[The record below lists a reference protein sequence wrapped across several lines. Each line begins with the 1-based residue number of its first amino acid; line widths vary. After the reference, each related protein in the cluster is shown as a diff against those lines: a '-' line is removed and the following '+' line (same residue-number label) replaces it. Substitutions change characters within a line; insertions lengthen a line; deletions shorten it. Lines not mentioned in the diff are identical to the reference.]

1 MSLSRSKAKLY
12 QGSLAQ
18 LAPSVSA
25 SNGLRMLLD
34 PIGGFVYATIYMD
47 GVICPIATS
56 RLLRYVLRRFG
67 PQSGAGK
74 LSHNWALNG

>member
-1 MSLSRSKAKLY
+1 
-12 QGSLAQ
+12 
-18 LAPSVSA
+18 
-25 SNGLRMLLD
+25 MLLD
-34 PIGGFVYATIYMD
+34 PIWGFVYATIYMHR
-47 GVICPIATS
+47 VSCPITTP

>member
-1 MSLSRSKAKLY
+1 
-12 QGSLAQ
+12 
-18 LAPSVSA
+18 
-25 SNGLRMLLD
+25 MLLD